1 MPPTLLSTAQESHP
15 ARSQSSMSHFTNPK
29 HSHPMKTES
38 LWVILLAFWCL
49 VGLFSCRAQAGESS
63 CRPDSPEIVISIKD
77 QKMALLQGGVKL
89 ATYPISTSRYGIGDQ
104 PGSYATPVGKLVV
117 RKKIGLGY
125 RLGSVFKTRV
135 PTGEVLPPNAPGRD
149 PIVTRILWLDGQEQ
163 QNRHAYDRCIYIHG
177 TPQENLLGK
186 PVSYGCIRMRS
197 KDVASLADSLPIG
210 TSVTIT
216 PDHLPKAHPHD
227 RLLASLY

>member
-1 MPPTLLSTAQESHP
+1 
-15 ARSQSSMSHFTNPK
+15 
-29 HSHPMKTES
+29 MKTET
-38 LWVILLAFWCL
+38 LWVLLLIFWCI
-49 VGLFSCRAQAGESS
+49 VGLFSCQAQAGE
-63 CRPDSPEIVISIKD
+63 PTHPVTPTEIIISVKD
-77 QKMALLQGGVKL
+77 QKMALLQDGHIS
-89 ATYPISTSRYGIGDQ
+89 TIYPVSTSRYGIGDN
-104 PGSYATPVGKLVV
+104 PGSYATPLGKLVV

-163 QNRHAYDRCIYIHG
+163 QNSHAYDRCIYIHG

-210 TSVTIT
+210 TAVTIT
-216 PDHLPKAHPHD
+216 PDHLPKVHSTHQG
-227 RLLASLY
+227 LLACLR